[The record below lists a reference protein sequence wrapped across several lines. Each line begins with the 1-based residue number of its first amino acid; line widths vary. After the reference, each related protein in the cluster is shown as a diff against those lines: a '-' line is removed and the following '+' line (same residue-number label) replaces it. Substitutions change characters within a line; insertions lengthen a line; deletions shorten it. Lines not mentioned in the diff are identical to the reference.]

1 MKRAKA
7 YYEEGYRYVVDI
19 DLKSYFDTVNHDK
32 LMHCVEKQIKDKK
45 VLRLIRK
52 FLRSGV
58 LINGVAVPIEEG
70 VPQGGN
76 LSPILGNIYLDQ
88 LDQEL
93 ERRGHKFVRYADDC
107 TIYVKS
113 SKAGER
119 VMKSMTA
126 FLEKELKL
134 TVNREK
140 TKVAVP
146 LNLNFLDSACT

>member
-1 MKRAKA
+1 
-7 YYEEGYRYVVDI
+7 
-19 DLKSYFDTVNHDK
+19 VNDDK
-32 LMHCVEKQIKDKK
+32 LMHCVEKQK

-58 LINGVAVPIEEG
+58 LINRVAVPTEEG
-70 VPQGGN
+70 VPQRGN

-93 ERRGHKFVRYADDC
+93 EQRGHIFVRYADDC

-119 VMKSMTA
+119 VMK
-126 FLEKELKL
+126 
-134 TVNREK
+134 V
-140 TKVAVP
+140 
-146 LNLNFLDSACT
+146 